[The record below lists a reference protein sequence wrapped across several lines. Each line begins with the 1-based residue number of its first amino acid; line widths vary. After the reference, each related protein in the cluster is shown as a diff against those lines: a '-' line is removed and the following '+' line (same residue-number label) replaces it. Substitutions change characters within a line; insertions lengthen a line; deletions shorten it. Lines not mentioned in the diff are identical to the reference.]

1 MSFSNMT
8 TNLVLV
14 KLLRSFLPM
23 SIQIQHLIAISKL
36 DFLPQIHPQL
46 HVPCM
51 KFMVPDVKIVVP
63 SMVITIL
70 LFLFLLIV
78 LVLKDVLCTVNV
90 QHDCSASACNAV
102 KQVAERQERLVTTR
116 TKDLVGHSSTN
127 AFLLNTHALHNYQ
140 HLAAVIP
147 PSLHSQLNVSLITNH
162 ETIRLNA
169 AKVVRAKK
177 VTTEDGT
184 GPNTT
189 LEEPVQAPAFD
200 RVKRGPKGKGKGK
213 ATVSRNTQ
221 VTQGNQ
227 QEMPTSTVPPSV
239 LPNPISVPLPNL
251 HSAVHYQQP
260 HAISGQQFPSMHPPD
275 QIQTYSTWPLFHSV
289 GSYSYSSDGTFMYNH
304 PGNSSSS

>member
-1 MSFSNMT
+1 M
-8 TNLVLV
+8 
-14 KLLRSFLPM
+14 
-23 SIQIQHLIAISKL
+23 
-36 DFLPQIHPQL
+36 
-46 HVPCM
+46 
-51 KFMVPDVKIVVP
+51 
-63 SMVITIL
+63 
-70 LFLFLLIV
+70 
-78 LVLKDVLCTVNV
+78 
-90 QHDCSASACNAV
+90 
-102 KQVAERQERLVTTR
+102 
-116 TKDLVGHSSTN
+116 
-127 AFLLNTHALHNYQ
+127 
-140 HLAAVIP
+140 IP
-147 PSLHSQLNVSLITNH
+147 PSLDSQLNVSLITNH

-239 LPNPISVPLPNL
+239 PPNPISVPLPNL
-251 HSAVHYQQP
+251 HSAVHYQQS
-260 HAISGQQFPSMHPPD
+260 HAISGQQSMHPPD